1 MRSNAVLQGLRRY
14 GNAVLDRAKSTK
26 ASYIEKPELIQPVE
40 KKGER
45 VSFIAL
51 IIVGPKSIGPT
62 QTAKRNE
69 NSMLNHRFAMAPMM
83 DWTDGVKKQK
93 HNQHLSVATRSRA
106 VPSAAPIMQTRTRQ

>member
-1 MRSNAVLQGLRRY
+1 VRSNAVLQGLRRY

-83 DWTDGVKKQK
+83 DWTDRAEKAK
-93 HNQHLSVATRSRA
+93 HNQNLSMVAVSHA
-106 VPSAAPIMQTRTRQ
+106 VPNAVLTIFK

>member
-69 NSMLNHRFAMAPMM
+69 NSMLNHRFSMAPMM
-83 DWTDGVKKQK
+83 DWTDRAEKAK
-93 HNQHLSVATRSRA
+93 HNQNLSMVAVSHA
-106 VPSAAPIMQTRTRQ
+106 VPNAVLTIFK